1 MNEIEERK
9 TRKMEL
15 KKSVLPIFVLSLI
28 LASLACNVF
37 VGGPD
42 YSTLPTVPVSTEAV
56 QSIQDE
62 IQRAFEEG
70 AQTGTIT
77 LNITEPQ
84 LTSFIAARLQ
94 SDSQLQQDNQPLITD
109 PQVYL
114 RDGQIQIYGKS
125 KQGMFTANIGVI
137 VSVGVDANG
146 EPVIEIVSADFGPL
160 PAPEG
165 IKDTITAMVKE
176 AYMGSLG
183 PVATGLRIE
192 TIAIANGIMTIT
204 GRIR

>member
-1 MNEIEERK
+1 MKLE
-9 TRKMEL
+9 
-15 KKSVLPIFVLSLI
+15 KSVLPIFLLSLV

-42 YSTLPTVPVSTEAV
+42 YSTLPTIPASTEAA

-84 LTSFIAARLQ
+84 ITSFVAARLQ
-94 SDSQLQQDNQPLITD
+94 SDPDLQQDSQPLITE

-114 RDGQIQIYGKS
+114 QNGQMQIYGKT
-125 KQGMFTANIGVI
+125 KQGMFTANIGII
-137 VSVGVDANG
+137 VSVGVDENG
-146 EPVIEIVSADFGPL
+146 QPKVEIVSADFGPL

-165 IKDTITAMVKE
+165 LKNTISAMVRE

-183 PVATGLRIE
+183 PIATGLRIE
-192 TIAIANGIMTIT
+192 TINIANGIMTVS